1 MTIDDKIRDQK
12 LQNNI
17 NREPAKISAL
27 LSGKID
33 KYECLI
39 SEETLPFYQRRV
51 TEQLSLHVLLQEKL
65 QKNKKTNGDQGRE
78 QADTITNKN
87 EVLLVLTNK
96 DSLKDN
102 Y

>member
-51 TEQLSLHVLLQEKL
+51 TE
-65 QKNKKTNGDQGRE
+65 
-78 QADTITNKN
+78 
-87 EVLLVLTNK
+87 
-96 DSLKDN
+96 
-102 Y
+102 